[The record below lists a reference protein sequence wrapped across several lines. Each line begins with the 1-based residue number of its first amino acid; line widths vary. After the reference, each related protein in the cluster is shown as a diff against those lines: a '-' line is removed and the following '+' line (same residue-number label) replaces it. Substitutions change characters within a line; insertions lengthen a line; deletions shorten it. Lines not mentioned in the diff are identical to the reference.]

1 MTEALGWGRRLLA
14 EEEAATAIEYALL
27 AALIAGVILTTAG
40 SLGTTLGGL
49 FGTTSTELITYMPA
63 TLP

>member
-1 MTEALGWGRRLLA
+1 MTEARGWGRRLLA

-40 SLGTTLGGL
+40 SLGTTLGAM
-49 FGTTSTELITYMPA
+49 FGTTNTDLITYMPA
-63 TLP
+63 TIP